1 MTEYVRVDR
10 TGPSIRAA
18 LASASPDELPDFEAE
33 FHIALAE
40 ADDDFDTSR
49 IDQVLNR
56 WWGVAHLRLNP
67 PTAEEM
73 AAVAQIATGDFG
85 PEWDAEQARID
96 RELRDPHRVS
106 TRTGHHPKITVFVED
121 ITRLAHAM
129 SLILDTEVPVR
140 AFELH
145 GRRRHIAHA
154 SVDDLHLTMTDTG
167 SVTHAE
173 LTIQVSDVTA
183 VHRRLQ
189 GAGSDVPSL
198 LRLDGR
204 LTQPLNFGAFGLYIT
219 TKQ

>member
-1 MTEYVRVDR
+1 MQEYVRVDR

-18 LASASPDELPDFEAE
+18 LAAASPDELPDFEAE

-49 IDQVLNR
+49 IEQVLTR

-67 PTAEEM
+67 PTDDERSIVDQL
-73 AAVAQIATGDFG
+73 AAGDFG
-85 PEWDAEQARID
+85 PAWMAEQVRID
-96 RELRDPHRVS
+96 RELRDPLRIQ
-106 TRTGHHPKITVFVED
+106 TRTGAKTITMFVED
-121 ITRLAHAM
+121 VARLARVM

-154 SVDDLHLTMTDTG
+154 SIDDLDLSMTDTG

-173 LTIQVSDVTA
+173 LTIPVADASLA
-183 VHRRLQ
+183 YLRLRE
-189 GAGSDVPSL
+189 AGPDVPP
-198 LRLDGR
+198 LRMLDGT
-204 LTQPLNFGAFGLYIT
+204 LTLALNFGTFGLFIT
-219 TKQ
+219 GR